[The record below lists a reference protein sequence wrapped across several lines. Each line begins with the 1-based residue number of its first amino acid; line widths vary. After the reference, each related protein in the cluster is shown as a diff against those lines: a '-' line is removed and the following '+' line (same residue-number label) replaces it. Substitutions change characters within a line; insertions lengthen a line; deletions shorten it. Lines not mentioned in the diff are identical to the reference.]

1 MKYHFIALL
10 RAKAFFYFQLLL
22 TKWNTFF
29 DPAQVLEQEQ
39 IPSMPEFQI
48 DSFIEKAIQNN
59 IPVKINVQAGQH
71 TESIE
76 GQLFKDFRHQ
86 DTFFMTTPEN
96 RKLIR
101 IIFKKQ
107 ITAISTSGSFK
118 STIRT
123 ASSSDYPF
131 KLRKTS

>member
-107 ITAISTSGSFK
+107 IIAIALNNSNGTLTRVSPAVK
-118 STIRT
+118 TPLT
-123 ASSSDYPF
+123 
-131 KLRKTS
+131 LRKTS